1 MMTVVPHMMFRKTG
15 AVISITS
22 GSTTRSSG
30 LLSAKSAIKASGNQ
44 LTRSMYYEYKEY
56 GIDFLSITP

>member
-1 MMTVVPHMMFRKTG
+1 MFRKTG